1 MVRQLAH
8 EIKNPLGG
16 LRGAAQLLE
25 RELLDPAL
33 REYTRII
40 ISEADRLTH
49 LLDSMLGPGR
59 PPAKQLVNVHE
70 LLERV
75 YHLLRSEAPEGV
87 TVDRDYDPS
96 LPALTVDPNHII
108 QAMLNLGRNAIQALS
123 GSARMSGAASA
134 AVDPAHARR
143 DQREHRRAPPPSG
156 GLHSIRGQRPR
167 GAAGNSRHDFLSA
180 RVGARRRHGP
190 GAGDCAGSGEPAR
203 RPHRVRQRA
212 RSNDIRDFSA
222 HGFRMNAKPLQV
234 WLVDDDASIRWVLE
248 KALKGSGMTARC
260 FDQADNVLTA
270 LRADAPDVL
279 MTDIRMPGRSGLD
292 LLKEIQVS
300 RPGLPVIV
308 MTAHSDLD
316 AAVAAY
322 QGGAFEYL
330 PKPFDIDKAVDL
342 VRRAAQQATVSTDVE
357 AARRSIPELLGQA
370 AAMQQVFRAVGRL
383 SRSSMTVLITGE
395 SGTGKELVARAL
407 HRHSPRSS
415 KAFVALNTAA
425 FTADLLESE
434 LFGHE
439 KGAFTGADT
448 LRRGRFEQADGGTL
462 FLDEIG
468 DMSPALQTR
477 LLRVLAEGEFYR
489 VGGQTPVKVD
499 VRVIAAT
506 HQDLE
511 ARVKSGHF
519 REDLLHR
526 LNVIRIE
533 IPPLRERREDIPELL
548 RHYLSVAGQ
557 ELGVEPKLLTT
568 PAETALVTFDWP
580 GNVRQLVNACR
591 RLTVTAPGREIRAE
605 DIPPDLGG
613 ASTGH
618 AANHD
623 WMAKLSHWAEQELDA
638 GTQRLLDQ
646 AVPEVERILIRVA
659 LRKADGLK
667 QDAAKLLGL
676 GPQHAVAQDEGAR
689 HGGRQLI
696 PPRTAAYNRAD
707 HG

>member
-1 MVRQLAH
+1 
-8 EIKNPLGG
+8 
-16 LRGAAQLLE
+16 
-25 RELLDPAL
+25 
-33 REYTRII
+33 
-40 ISEADRLTH
+40 
-49 LLDSMLGPGR
+49 
-59 PPAKQLVNVHE
+59 
-70 LLERV
+70 
-75 YHLLRSEAPEGV
+75 
-87 TVDRDYDPS
+87 
-96 LPALTVDPNHII
+96 
-108 QAMLNLGRNAIQALS
+108 
-123 GSARMSGAASA
+123 
-134 AVDPAHARR
+134 
-143 DQREHRRAPPPSG
+143 
-156 GLHSIRGQRPR
+156 
-167 GAAGNSRHDFLSA
+167 
-180 RVGARRRHGP
+180 
-190 GAGDCAGSGEPAR
+190 
-203 RPHRVRQRA
+203 
-212 RSNDIRDFSA
+212 
-222 HGFRMNAKPLQV
+222 MNAKPLQV

-248 KALKGSGMTARC
+248 KALKGSGMTAKS
-260 FDQADNVLTA
+260 FDQADNVLMA
-270 LRADAPDVL
+270 LRSEAPDVL

-292 LLKEIQVS
+292 LLKDIQIS

-342 VRRAAQQATVSTDVE
+342 VRRAAQQATVSIDVE

-415 KAFVALNTAA
+415 KAFVALTARA
-425 FTADLLESE
+425 STADLWNPNSSATRKVRSPAPTRS
-434 LFGHE
+434 G
-439 KGAFTGADT
+439 
-448 LRRGRFEQADGGTL
+448 RGRFEQADGGTL

-489 VGGQTPVKVD
+489 VGGQTPVKVE

-511 ARVKSGHF
+511 ARVTSGHF

-548 RHYLSVAGQ
+548 RHYLAVAGQ
-557 ELGVEPKLLTT
+557 ELGVEPKILTS
-568 PAETALVTFDWP
+568 PAENALVAFDWP

-613 ASTGH
+613 VQAGQAAS
-618 AANHD
+618 HD
-623 WMAKLSHWAEQELDA
+623 WMAKLSHWAEQELAA
-638 GTQRLLDQ
+638 GAQRLLDQ

-667 QDAAKLLGL
+667 QDAAKLLGWGRNCRL
-676 GPQHAVAQDEGAR
+676 RAR
-689 HGGRQLI
+689 
-696 PPRTAAYNRAD
+696 
-707 HG
+707 